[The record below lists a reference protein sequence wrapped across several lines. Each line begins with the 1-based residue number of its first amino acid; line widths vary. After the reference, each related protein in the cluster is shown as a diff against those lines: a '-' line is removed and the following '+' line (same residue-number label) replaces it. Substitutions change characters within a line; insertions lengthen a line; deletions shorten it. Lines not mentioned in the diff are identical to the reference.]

1 MTYPRPLQVVHWTVA
16 LLVTCQLAIAVVLGQ
31 LRSLEYGQLVLSLH
45 RQLGLMILALVVARF
60 VIARRHKVPA
70 SEANGLP
77 AWQTGAATIVHRM
90 FLAVLVAQ
98 PIIGMMVAWAR
109 GDTVSVFWLINLA
122 APWEISDTARERFT
136 TLHACVA
143 ILLFGLCA
151 LHVGAVV
158 FNRVVRRVSVI
169 DRMLPPTAAD
179 LLVNRVP
186 IGAQMSLAFGLVVAI
201 ALTMGTNAV
210 TTYRDFSRSTD
221 DFQQGEVAA
230 ADQTRAAQVAWKEL
244 SGISLAGRVTQDAAR
259 VQELVDA
266 ARSSLEEAAVHTP
279 AGDVQS
285 GLRALVDQVALLN
298 AESLAQ
304 ANALSGIDGKLQ
316 EIVDSQ
322 SAAAFQRRTENVE
335 RAARGHDI
343 IVLTVLPMVLAGLIV
358 ALLLARS
365 VTGSLSRMSLLIR
378 SIESE
383 RRGADVRVIGEGEFA
398 GVIRDIVSMR
408 TAVEQRS
415 QAAADQRAQF
425 DAERVRTAEE
435 QKRREVAAERAGRI
449 ERESHRERLAGE
461 FEMQVAAIVGTVVRT
476 AQELTTTAGSMAES
490 ASSTTERSRDA
501 SAVAEQTSGTA
512 SLIARSTEELSGT
525 ARSVRE
531 NAEKSKARAML
542 AVKEAAAAKEQIDF
556 LLTAARQIGSVT
568 DVIAGVARQTNLLA
582 INARVEAARAGEVG
596 KGFSVVANEV
606 KDLANQ
612 TRNATHSIGKTIE
625 EVTSA
630 AARSSESLARLREV
644 ILGLEEASGAIF
656 TATDEQFASTRDIAQ
671 RVAEISSSTRS
682 VAENIRDAETTAS
695 STEALSDEV
704 ARAAGIVDE
713 QALHLSQQVALF
725 ILQIRSMGANPTAA
739 PAIRADATDENPS
752 HALRAANG

>member
-1 MTYPRPLQVVHWTVA
+1 MQVVHWTVA

-31 LRSLEYGQLVLSLH
+31 LRSLEYGQMVLALH
-45 RQLGLMILALVVARF
+45 RQLGLLILTLVVARF
-60 VIARRHKVPA
+60 FIARRHKLPEP
-70 SEANGLP
+70 EANGLP
-77 AWQTGAATIVHRM
+77 AWQTAAATIVHRG

-109 GDTVSVFWLINLA
+109 GDTVSVFWLVNLS

-136 TLHACVA
+136 TLHAGVA
-143 ILLFGLCA
+143 ILLFALCA
-151 LHVGAVV
+151 LHIGAVV

-169 DRMLPPTAAD
+169 DRMLPPTASD

-186 IGAQMSLAFGLVVAI
+186 IGAQMTLAFGLMVVI
-201 ALTMGTNAV
+201 ALTMGVNAV

-221 DFQQGEVAA
+221 DFQQGDVAA

-244 SGISLAGRVTQDAAR
+244 LGISLAGRVTQDAAR
-259 VQELVDA
+259 VQELLDS
-266 ARSSLEEAAVHTP
+266 ARSSLEEAAAHTP
-279 AGDVQS
+279 AGEVQS
-285 GLRALVDQVALLN
+285 GLRTIGDKLGILG

-304 ANALSGIDGKLQ
+304 ADALREIDGQLQ

-322 SAAAFQRRTENVE
+322 SAASFQRRTENVE

-343 IVLTVLPMVLAGLIV
+343 IVLTVLPMVLAGLVV

-383 RRGADVRVIGEGEFA
+383 RRGADVRVVGAGEFA
-398 GVIRDIVSMR
+398 SLTRDIVSMR

-415 QAAADQRAQF
+415 QAAADERAQF
-425 DAERVRTAEE
+425 DADRVRLAEE
-435 QKRREVAAERAGRI
+435 QQRREVAAERAGRI

-501 SAVAEQTSGTA
+501 STVAEQTSGTA

-531 NAEKSKARAML
+531 NAEKSKTRAML

-556 LLTAARQIGSVT
+556 LLTAARQIGSIT
-568 DVIAGVARQTNLLA
+568 DVISGVARQTNLLA
-582 INARVEAARAGEVG
+582 INARVEAARAGDVG
-596 KGFSVVANEV
+596 RGFSVVANEV

-612 TRNATHSIGKTIE
+612 TRNATHSIGKQIE

-630 AARSSESLARLREV
+630 AARSSESLERLREV

-656 TATDEQFASTRDIAQ
+656 TATDEQFASTRDMAQ
-671 RVAEISSSTRS
+671 RVAEISASTQS
-682 VAENIRDAETTAS
+682 VAENIRGAQTTAS

-725 ILQIRSMGANPTAA
+725 ILQIREMGATPAA
-739 PAIRADATDENPS
+739 PAIRAEATDESASRP
-752 HALRAANG
+752 LRAAHG